1 MVDLAPGSVLARHRI
16 EGIAG
21 RGGMG
26 VVYEA
31 VHLTL
36 GRRVALKVIAPEIA
50 ASSEFRER
58 FRRESRVAAS
68 LDHPHVIPIYDAGGK
83 GGLVY
88 VTMRFVDGTDL
99 RALAPLERGRAARI
113 VAQAADALDA
123 AHARG
128 LVHRDVKPGNV
139 LIEDPSGRDH
149 AFLTDF
155 GLAKE
160 VSADAGLT
168 STGNWLGTVD
178 FAAPEQIR
186 GRPVDERADVYA
198 LGGVLFWALTG
209 RVPYPRDDDMA
220 KMLAHLNDP
229 PPSAPGVPPEL
240 DAVVRRAMAKRADE
254 RFLSAGEFG
263 KAALK
268 AADAEN

>member
-1 MVDLAPGSVLARHRI
+1 MVDLAPGSVFAGHRI

-36 GRRVALKVIAPEIA
+36 GRRVALKLIAPEIA
-50 ASSEFRER
+50 DSSEFRQR
-58 FRRESRVAAS
+58 FRRESRIAAS
-68 LDHPHVIPIYDAGGK
+68 LDHPHVIPIYDAGGA

-88 VTMRFVDGTDL
+88 VTMRFVEGTDL
-99 RALAPLERGRAARI
+99 RALAPLEPRRAAR
-113 VAQAADALDA
+113 VLAQAARALDA

-139 LIEDPSGRDH
+139 LIEHRDDH
-149 AFLTDF
+149 DHVFLTDF

-168 STGNWLGTVD
+168 PTGNWLGTVD

-186 GRPVDERADVYA
+186 GRPVDARADVYA

-209 RVPYPRDDDMA
+209 RVPYPREDDMA

-229 PPSAPGVPPEL
+229 PPSAPGVPPEF
-240 DAVVRRAMAKRADE
+240 DAVIRRAMAKAPGE
-254 RFLSAGEFG
+254 RFPSAGELG

-268 AADAEN
+268 ATHAET

>member
-1 MVDLAPGSVLARHRI
+1 MVDLAPGSVFAGHRI
-16 EGIAG
+16 EGVAG

-36 GRRVALKVIAPEIA
+36 GRRVALKLIAPEIA
-50 ASSEFRER
+50 DSSEFRER
-58 FRRESRVAAS
+58 FRRESQIAAS
-68 LDHPHVIPIYDAGGK
+68 LDHPNVIPIYDAGAE

-99 RALAPLERGRAARI
+99 RALAPVDPRRAAG
-113 VAQAADALDA
+113 VLAQAADALDA
-123 AHARG
+123 AHAGG

-139 LIEDPSGRDH
+139 LVEDRGGHDH
-149 AFLTDF
+149 VFLTDF

-160 VSADAGLT
+160 VSADAGLAP
-168 STGNWLGTVD
+168 TGNWLGTVD

-186 GRPVDERADVYA
+186 GHPVDALADVYA

-220 KMLAHLNDP
+220 KMRAHLNDA
-229 PPSAPGVPPEL
+229 PPSAPAVPPEL
-240 DAVVRRAMAKRADE
+240 DAVVRRAMAKDPGE
-254 RFLSAGEFG
+254 RFRSAGEFG
-263 KAALK
+263 KAALTTVG
-268 AADAEN
+268 A